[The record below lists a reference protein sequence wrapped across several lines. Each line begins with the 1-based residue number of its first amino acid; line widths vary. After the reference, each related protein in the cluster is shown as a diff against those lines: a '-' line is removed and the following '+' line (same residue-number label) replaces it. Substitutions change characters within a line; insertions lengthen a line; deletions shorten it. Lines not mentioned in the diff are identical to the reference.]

1 MMDDKKTFAP
11 GAGEDYEAILRE
23 KQRRVSMLYDGVMG
37 QLPEWMPG
45 RVRLE
50 FTATRTRILK
60 THTHAD
66 LLEAIS
72 NVIDAHGER
81 FGDEDYLKFEF
92 NSKGFS
98 FDIAVLARMKKAVEL
113 GPMDG
118 LALLTDQAH
127 ADNVFKGDRY
137 GDHQSGIA
145 QNDRPRIK
153 INGKDG
159 EKFSVSDIIK
169 RLAKQVDSLGDP
181 LQSDDL
187 WPLLF
192 AALADLHTCPVEIT
206 GGDMRIK
213 YNKRFDEKN
222 DNPITDEIKYSSFKA
237 MLTKAR
243 KS

>member
-37 QLPEWMPG
+37 QLPEWMPR

-113 GPMDG
+113 GPVDG
-118 LALLTDQAH
+118 LGLMTDQEH
-127 ADNVFKGDRY
+127 AKR
-137 GDHQSGIA
+137 A
-145 QNDRPRIK
+145 TE
-153 INGKDG
+153 G
-159 EKFSVSDIIK
+159 EKFLNNHRK
-169 RLAKQVDSLGDP
+169 LGTVGP
-181 LQSDDL
+181 IRK
-187 WPLLF
+187 
-192 AALADLHTCPVEIT
+192 AIT
-206 GGDMRIK
+206 GAFKKNPTIK
-213 YNKRFDEKN
+213 NPDIWKLLAANSPRGFTFH
-222 DNPITDEIKYSSFKA
+222 DNPQGKYIEIYKTGRLVMKIGRFYN
-237 MLTKAR
+237 LCGEER
-243 KS
+243 KKLEE